1 LGLNLDEPTSK
12 LPTIEVQVEETMIWT
27 TMPFGRHIGRT
38 LPQIV
43 LSDPNYFFWLAEKL
57 YGRLMTEAELLVR
70 RARNIKIP
78 KPNPKKWA
86 IEYRRDRDDRFLGIG
101 IVKADSHAHSLSERL
116 PHLDLAYVRRGNVH
130 DTRDCRRVIR
140 DFRRLYFDGLNL
152 TKRRCE
158 EFFEKE
164 DNFIKSG
171 W

>member
-1 LGLNLDEPTSK
+1 
-12 LPTIEVQVEETMIWT
+12 MIWT
-27 TMPFGRHIGRT
+27 ALNFGKHIGKT

-57 YGRLMTEAELLVR
+57 YGPLATDAETLVR

-78 KPNPKKWA
+78 KPNPKKCA
-86 IEYRRDRDDRFLGIG
+86 IEYRRDRDDRFLGID
-101 IVKADSHAHSLSERL
+101 IVQADSHVHSPLFERL

-152 TKRRCE
+152 TKGRCE
-158 EFFEKE
+158 AFFEDE
-164 DNFIKSG
+164 NNFTKSG

>member
-1 LGLNLDEPTSK
+1 
-12 LPTIEVQVEETMIWT
+12 MIWT
-27 TMPFGRHIGRT
+27 TVPFGKYIGRT
-38 LPQIV
+38 LPQII
-43 LSDPNYFFWLAEKL
+43 LSDPNWFFWATKIFYGPLAA
-57 YGRLMTEAELLVR
+57 EAQTLVR
-70 RARNIKIP
+70 QARSIKIP
-78 KPNPKKWA
+78 KPNPEKWA
-86 IEYRRDRDDRFLGIG
+86 VEYRRDRDDRFLGMD
-101 IVKADSHAHSLSERL
+101 IVKADSPVHSLFARL

-158 EFFEKE
+158 EVFEDE